1 MIKYDRLWET
11 MKKKGITQY
20 DLYMHYGISRS
31 LLDKFRK
38 NKNIEVSTLDRM
50 CSILDCNIEDIVE
63 CVKDN
68 QD

>member
-1 MIKYDRLWET
+1 MIKYDRLWEA
-11 MKKKGITQY
+11 MKKKRISQY
-20 DLYMHYGISRS
+20 DLYTHYGISRS

-63 CVKDN
+63 CVRDNKD
-68 QD
+68 